1 MALKDDIRGME
12 GILEKIFESVPR
24 ARLLRLLIQ
33 NPESSF
39 QFKEIAQR
47 TRLNPSACRRELKKL
62 IKMGL
67 ARERKLLVKE
77 RHKTTTKKN
86 KKSKEI
92 IKTKKVDVFEINR
105 GFILFPQLKD
115 LVSRAS
121 VASEKLLLR
130 ELKKLG
136 RVKLAVLAGVF
147 LNHENARTDL
157 LIIGDDIAKRKLD
170 KFLVYIESELGRS
183 IQYTLMDMDEFKY
196 RMGMYDRF
204 LRDIL
209 EYPHNTII
217 DRIGI

>member
-1 MALKDDIRGME
+1 MALKDDIQGME

-33 NPESSF
+33 NSESCF
-39 QFKEIAQR
+39 QFKEIAQK
-47 TRLNPSACRRELKKL
+47 TRLNPSACRRELTKL
-62 IKMGL
+62 IKIGL
-67 ARERKLLVKE
+67 VGGRRTLVKE
-77 RHKTTTKKN
+77 HHPN
-86 KKSKEI
+86 KSSKGRRSKRKI
-92 IKTKKVDVFEINR
+92 KKVDVFEINKD
-105 GFILFPQLKD
+105 FVLFPQLKD
-115 LVSRAS
+115 LIARAS

-130 ELKKLG
+130 EMKKLG

-157 LIIGDDIAKRKLD
+157 LIVGDDITKRKLD